1 MTAPNTP
8 HRMQGVVPQAVEVL
22 GTVARDLAPGT
33 WNFIQE
39 NLCDM
44 DPGHQRGLARAYVAT
59 IKRCRNERLEGVYK
73 GSLEAEANTRL
84 REYRAHY
91 QIHDLCL
98 TGSDRDLKDF
108 SLERAAEC
116 RSIIYREEDE
126 GRLLRRVAAVLERYG
141 LEWPTPFSKVDERR
155 DLTPLLNRFK
165 CNRWWMRQI
174 RRLQALEVE
183 RVKRLRGDVGAGRQL
198 YCSDWNVKR
207 LARAIVRNAQTLAG
221 VEAINDDGEVF
232 TLDELQQLGV
242 ANPEIRRS
250 ELMVR
255 MRGFEEVAA
264 KYGHKGEF
272 WTFTTPSRFHRM
284 TKVKNSKT
292 PKVFKNPNWDGS
304 CPDAGQDWLSNK
316 WASIRSKFD
325 REGIRCYGFRVAEPH
340 HDGTPHWHLLLFFH
354 PDEAAQARKIAR
366 HYLWK
371 TDSPGEPGAWRHRFN
386 SKAIDPEKGTAAGYL
401 AKYVS
406 KNINGTGLGDL
417 ESDEDG
423 TTTLAESA
431 NRVRSWASAW
441 GIRQFQ
447 QIGGPSVT
455 VWRELRRL
463 GPEDDQVDEEE
474 GGALWEAVTA
484 ADQGDW
490 CSFVIAMGGPS
501 IPRSARPLKPAYW
514 IQSRPIGSEGVGGV
528 PIGTE
533 TYRYEPAQEPVQT
546 GSVPRVNAGLESV
559 HVPEVP
565 AFIPGRAYTEY
576 GDLSKGKVFG
586 LWVFGKPVLTR
597 LQTWIIQLAKTSCTD
612 WGLNQRRECAALDLC

>member
-1 MTAPNTP
+1 MTPLATP
-8 HRMQGVVPQAVEVL
+8 RHMQGVVPLAVDCLSEVFE
-22 GTVARDLAPGT
+22 DLAPGT
-33 WNFIQE
+33 WAFIQE
-39 NLCDM
+39 NLCELEPD
-44 DPGHQRGLARAYVAT
+44 QQKALAGAYVAS
-59 IKRCRNERLEGVYK
+59 IKQCKAERLTGEYK
-73 GSLEAEANTRL
+73 GSIEANANTRL
-84 REYRAHY
+84 RNYTDHY
-91 QIHDLCL
+91 QVHDLCL

-108 SLERAAEC
+108 SRERATEC
-116 RSIIYREEDE
+116 RSIIQTETDE
-126 GRLLRRVAAVLERYG
+126 GRLLRRLASVVERYD
-141 LEWPTPFSKVDERR
+141 LEWLKPYSSLESGPNLS
-155 DLTPLLNRFK
+155 PLYNRLQ
-165 CNRWWMRQI
+165 CNRWWMRRI
-174 RRLQALEVE
+174 RRLQALRVE
-183 RVKRLRGDVGAGRQL
+183 KVKRHLGDVGAGRQL
-198 YCSDWNVKR
+198 YCSDWNVRR
-207 LARAIVRNAQTLAG
+207 LTRAIARNAQTLAG

-232 TLDELQQLGV
+232 SLDELQQLGV

-264 KYGHKGEF
+264 KYGHIGEF

-284 TKVKNSKT
+284 TKVRNSTT

-304 CPDAGQDWLSNK
+304 CPGVGQEWLTNK

-325 REGIRCYGFRVAEPH
+325 RAGIRCYGFRIAEPH

-371 TDSPGEPGAWRHRFN
+371 SDSPGEPGAWRHRFN
-386 SKAIDPEKGTAAGYL
+386 SKAIDPNKGTAAGYL

-406 KNINGTGLGDL
+406 KNINGVGLDGH

-423 TTTLAESA
+423 ETSLAESA

-463 GPEDDQVDEEE
+463 GPDDDQVDEEE
-474 GGALWEAVTA
+474 GAALWEAVTA

-514 IQSRPIGSEGVGGV
+514 IQSRPIGTEGEGDV
-528 PIGTE
+528 PIGTG
-533 TYRYEPAQEPVQT
+533 TYRYEPSVKQVQT
-546 GSVPRVNAGLESV
+546 GCVPKVYQGSESV
-559 HVPEVP
+559 HVPEVT

-586 LWVFGKPVLTR
+586 LWVLGKPVLTR
-597 LQTWIIQLAKTSCTD
+597 LQTWIIQLAKTSGSD

>member
-1 MTAPNTP
+1 MP
-8 HRMQGVVPQAVEVL
+8 
-22 GTVARDLAPGT
+22 
-33 WNFIQE
+33 W
-39 NLCDM
+39 
-44 DPGHQRGLARAYVAT
+44 
-59 IKRCRNERLEGVYK
+59 
-73 GSLEAEANTRL
+73 
-84 REYRAHY
+84 
-91 QIHDLCL
+91 
-98 TGSDRDLKDF
+98 
-108 SLERAAEC
+108 C
-116 RSIIYREEDE
+116 RSK
-126 GRLLRRVAAVLERYG
+126 L
-141 LEWPTPFSKVDERR
+141 
-155 DLTPLLNRFK
+155 
-165 CNRWWMRQI
+165 
-174 RRLQALEVE
+174 
-183 RVKRLRGDVGAGRQL
+183 
-198 YCSDWNVKR
+198 
-207 LARAIVRNAQTLAG
+207 
-221 VEAINDDGEVF
+221 
-232 TLDELQQLGV
+232 
-242 ANPEIRRS
+242 
-250 ELMVR
+250 
-255 MRGFEEVAA
+255 
-264 KYGHKGEF
+264 
-272 WTFTTPSRFHRM
+272 
-284 TKVKNSKT
+284 
-292 PKVFKNPNWDGS
+292 
-304 CPDAGQDWLSNK
+304 
-316 WASIRSKFD
+316 D
-325 REGIRCYGFRVAEPH
+325 REGIRCYGFRIAEPH

-406 KNINGTGLGDL
+406 KNINGAGLGHL
-417 ESDEDG
+417 ESDEDW
-423 TTTLAESA
+423 TSSLAESA

-514 IQSRPIGSEGVGGV
+514 IQSRPIGTEGVGGV
-528 PIGTE
+528 PIGTD
-533 TYRYEPAQEPVQT
+533 TSRYEPTQEPVQT
-546 GSVPRVNAGLESV
+546 GSVPRVNAGLGSV

-586 LWVFGKPVLTR
+586 LWVLGKPVLTR
-597 LQTWIIQLAKTSCTD
+597 LQTWIIQLAKTSGAD